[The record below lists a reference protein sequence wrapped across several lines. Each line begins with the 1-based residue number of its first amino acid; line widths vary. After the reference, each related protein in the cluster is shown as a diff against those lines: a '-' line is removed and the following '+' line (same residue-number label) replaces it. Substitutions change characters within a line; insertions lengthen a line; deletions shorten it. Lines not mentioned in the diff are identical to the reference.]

1 MKFKVYGIEIFFLRL
16 FIKILK
22 NVVRELLQKTF
33 IFIKINKLNVKYN
46 IKLNE
51 KGSNFHLKNIQ
62 ENHYCFR
69 GDSRY
74 ILGLLG
80 DE

>member
-1 MKFKVYGIEIFFLRL
+1 MWYESCCK
-16 FIKILK
+16 
-22 NVVRELLQKTF
+22 KTF

-46 IKLNE
+46 IELNE

>member
-1 MKFKVYGIEIFFLRL
+1 M
-16 FIKILK
+16 
-22 NVVRELLQKTF
+22 VRELLQKTF

-46 IKLNE
+46 IELNE
-51 KGSNFHLKNIQ
+51 KGSNFHLKTIQ